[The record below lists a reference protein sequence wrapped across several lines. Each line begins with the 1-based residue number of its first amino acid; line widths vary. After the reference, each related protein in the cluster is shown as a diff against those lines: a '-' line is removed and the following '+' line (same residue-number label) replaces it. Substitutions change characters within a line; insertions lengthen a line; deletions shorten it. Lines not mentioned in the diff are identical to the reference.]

1 MGSGAAA
8 FLASRF
14 RAPVRL
20 RFRFAQATPDTL
32 RSNGL
37 RVAAPRVARKGE
49 AWWARQDSNLQP
61 DRYERPALTIELQA
75 PPACRWRRQ
84 ATVPTPLTMPLA
96 IRQCWVPRSVFAM
109 PRESGASGTPRPCGY
124 SRRSAILDH
133 PLSRV
138 MTARARLN
146 PPRRLRTP
154 PPCAISRSHRQS
166 ACRIRPA
173 SSASGCR
180 RFRPAVPPASDL
192 SALRRPPC

>member
-61 DRYERPALTIELQA
+61 DRYERSALPENANTISVSQSSSGRFVQVSSLGFLRKTGGATELVA
-75 PPACRWRRQ
+75 ER
-84 ATVPTPLTMPLA
+84 
-96 IRQCWVPRSVFAM
+96 
-109 PRESGASGTPRPCGY
+109 
-124 SRRSAILDH
+124 LD
-133 PLSRV
+133 V
-138 MTARARLN
+138 
-146 PPRRLRTP
+146 
-154 PPCAISRSHRQS
+154 C
-166 ACRIRPA
+166 RPA
-173 SSASGCR
+173 R
-180 RFRPAVPPASDL
+180 T
-192 SALRRPPC
+192 